1 MAAASQASRVTAI
14 DRPLT
19 TKGPL
24 MSATRTE
31 PRPETRTQPQA
42 GGGDHERFAHIIRTP
57 GRNAEAA
64 ITEARVM
71 GGEVEALCG
80 KKWVPERDPA
90 KYPVCPE
97 CKRIK
102 NGH

>member
-1 MAAASQASRVTAI
+1 
-14 DRPLT
+14 
-19 TKGPL
+19 
-24 MSATRTE
+24 MSDTATREDTDL
-31 PRPETRTQPQA
+31 RTRPQA
-42 GGGDHERFAHIIRTP
+42 GDGDSERFAHIIRTP

-71 GGEVEALCG
+71 GEEVEALCG
-80 KKWVPERDPA
+80 KKWVPERDPK

-102 NGH
+102 NGG